1 MNLVGS
7 EKSRWH
13 RNVKFKLLETPTPLP
28 RNSKPKWK
36 DFRTESNVS
45 TFQFEIQVLHF
56 LHVDQW
62 HTCML
67 NLLWLKWIIT
77 ATISRAFCSFAY
89 LLHRSLLEVKFTWG
103 LNIKLMCEWKAATL
117 HGKKYV
123 IMKTRTIVKKAE
135 HTDTFLMAGK
145 PSYCRECYR
154 KGRFKIISIYNPT
167 VLAVSRFSHSNE
179 VSKFS
184 HFPLTK

>member
-1 MNLVGS
+1 MTCNEAAWLWKIKIAS
-7 EKSRWH
+7 
-13 RNVKFKLLETPTPLP
+13 KFKIQIARNIPTPLS

-45 TFQFEIQVLHF
+45 TFQFEI

-62 HTCML
+62 LTCTL
-67 NLLWLKWIIT
+67 NLLWLEWIIT

-89 LLHRSLLEVKFTWG
+89 LLHRSLLEIKFTWC
-103 LNIKLMCEWKAATL
+103 LKIKLMCEWKTATL
-117 HGKKYV
+117 HGKYV
-123 IMKTRTIVKKAE
+123 IMKTRTIVNKAE
-135 HTDTFLMAGK
+135 HTDTFLMSGK

-167 VLAVSRFSHSNE
+167 VLAVSHFSHSNE